1 MGNDFSIITVG
12 LCPAWDIT
20 CRGAGLKWGEHQRIN
35 EQNVCPAGKA
45 LNISRALAW
54 MGKKNIAA
62 GLWGREDF
70 GRMLEAMRPLAGAIK
85 IKMTAADGA
94 TRQNVT
100 IVDTAKRKE
109 MHLRCKS
116 ELADRKSL
124 GKLKLDL
131 QKILGRESL
140 CVFAGSMPAAYVNDI
155 VDVINCCRSG
165 GARIALDTSGAAMKR
180 IVDGGGLWLIKPN
193 VEELG
198 ELLGKKVRD
207 DIAGLVKAAKGLL
220 DRVRFVLIS
229 RGGKGAVVVTKDR
242 VLSGRCL
249 AGGKVLSTVAC
260 GDYLLAGFLKGL
272 EDRLDMGFALETAI
286 KVATARA
293 QGRTESES
301 WAQADRQIKVA
312 VRQA

>member
-1 MGNDFSIITVG
+1 MGSDFSIITVG

-20 CRGAGLKWGEHQRIN
+20 CRGAGLKWGEHQQIN
-35 EQNVCPAGKA
+35 EQSVCPAGKA

-54 MGKKNIAA
+54 MGKKNVAA

-124 GKLKLDL
+124 GKLKVDL

-140 CVFAGSMPAAYVNDI
+140 CVFAGSMPDAYVNDI

-165 GARIALDTSGAAMKR
+165 GARIALDTSGTAMKR
-180 IVDGGGLWLIKPN
+180 LVDGGGIWLIKPN

-207 DIAGLVKAAKGLL
+207 DIAGLAKAASGLL
-220 DRVRFVLIS
+220 DRVRIVLIS
-229 RGGKGAVVVTKDR
+229 RGGKGAIVVTKDR

-249 AGGKVLSTVAC
+249 GGGKVLSTVAC

-286 KVATARA
+286 KVATAKA
-293 QGRTESES
+293 LGWTESES
-301 WAQADRQIKVA
+301 WAQAERQIKVV